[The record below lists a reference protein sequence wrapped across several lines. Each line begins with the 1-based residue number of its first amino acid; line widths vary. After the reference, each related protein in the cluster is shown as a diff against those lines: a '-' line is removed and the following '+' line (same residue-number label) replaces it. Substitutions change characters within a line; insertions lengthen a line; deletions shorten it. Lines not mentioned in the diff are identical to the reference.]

1 MSTNQSSS
9 KASTRGLKIALFMVI
24 TLFGAVALVLGLC
37 LNKKTELAV
46 LPENN
51 IKTEKL
57 DTSSLLSNNGWN
69 DTIALRLYQ
78 SLSNSGDN
86 IALGN
91 AGGVIA
97 SRVISL
103 GGYSWS
109 VVYKQNGI
117 VTLYANEPVAYLSF
131 DNASVSYRDS
141 AIREYLNN
149 EFYAEL
155 VQKIGFSGF
164 ENMIVPFGSNELYYQ
179 INGAQAIP
187 LETVSGEE
195 IENCDGIAN
204 DKIWLPSAYEVGGFG
219 ITEKSPKARV
229 NSFKTIKNDGF
240 SVNSGLWNLSN
251 DSRLKV
257 DDALLRSTS
266 GNGVNVLKNGVITSG
281 NVSGVYAIRPCFNM
295 VMPEVE
301 GGVLLNAADTTYQ
314 NSSLLASSYPS
325 FATELHKYTTE
336 TSGTTFTPKTGS
348 TTVNGVTYTYAQLL
362 LSKLAQAV
370 NLGHDMSGC
379 TFNLNADVDM
389 SVFTIWSPIGRSGFV
404 FSGVFNGNGYKI
416 SNLCSAGSG
425 FVGLFGY
432 VSGSAANVK
441 NVAVVDSSWYTTND
455 NVGSIVGILANSAT
469 VESCYS
475 ECGISGGSYVGGI
488 VGKSTSTST
497 IKNCYN
503 KNGISGI
510 DYVGGII
517 GNNAGSTITTCY
529 NVGAV
534 TGNGSNIGGIVGK
547 NQSGTFSGK
556 SVFNSANAPAG
567 VSVSNV
573 AGASYTDMQGKK
585 TSSGITK
592 PTAMNTTDWVF
603 GGSPWTIS
611 TTENDRLPMLKVFI
625 KKVTINVRANDGVNK
640 VSVNGGTYGSTA
652 TLTVA
657 ASSSTKVTVSA
668 QASFTGTNHYKLTSW
683 NLFKSSVGDNI
694 VSTGVTYAAA
704 GSATTSGNYK
714 IFSIQVT
721 ADDSYN
727 LEAVFEKLYYF
738 KTTPV
743 FNGFSDSATYAASE
757 FSCTMSTTAFETNWY
772 PAGTIATLKIG
783 SPSGRYWK
791 FSGLTGSGDASTWTA
806 VSAGSAGSFVTSS
819 TSGTYEVTVGHSSV
833 YVAKDTYTIRPVF
846 DRYYKVTITNN
857 VPTASDAPS
866 MVTQMVISNPS
877 KTVKSSDSTKVAEM
891 KYDGTIAA
899 SVVTAE
905 SSYSNYFDFTSWQLL
920 NGSTE
925 ITKATTATASAIKVA
940 STQANAVIDLTL
952 KANFSLA
959 TKTIN
964 IKELVGSTETAAAG
978 IVVLSTS
985 STLTT
990 VSKDTYPLSVLYGT
1004 TVYVYILPS
1013 FATGYMYSSFSG
1025 NTVTPTAVGSVG
1037 LLRTSITATSSAT
1050 YNVVYSL
1057 ANKFNITFT
1066 ATLDGAASSGV
1077 FTFNPTSY
1085 SEITI
1090 SASLSAAK
1098 VTNAADKYV
1107 LSSVAASYNG
1117 KSGSIKTATRPSSGY
1132 VAQTSNNVF
1141 EGLGSTQTVATLL
1154 SKIGATAVYNNYNIT
1169 VTVNFISIVRT
1180 ITVKEVWTGKSSTGT
1195 ATTITHAKAY
1205 TIQDNTAKKSVTGQ
1219 GTLNNEHTLTANP
1232 GAGYK
1237 VTSITAAPTSITL
1250 TKSMGTTW
1258 GSISTATFTLSDNIS
1273 ITINYEVRTY
1283 KITAAD
1289 SDLTSGEA
1297 VTVNSNYTFKIGG
1310 AVATAT
1316 GKSIYV
1322 NYGSTA
1328 SISGYAILQADSTNT
1343 AQKHELRSITVKSGT
1358 TIIST
1363 ITDIAQEWSK
1373 VCNDNYDD
1381 ITVTFNY
1388 ITLQKVK
1395 ITLND
1400 AASSATTANKV
1411 LVILKSNVATNPNIV
1426 ILATKGQADIYADC
1440 VLGGGYTV
1448 SAIVPVYVN
1457 GTISG
1462 TTNNVITIATTSE
1475 ISVTLKQDLSNGSV
1489 FASDIFG

>member
-1 MSTNQSSS
+1 MVQ
-9 KASTRGLKIALFMVI
+9 LK
-24 TLFGAVALVLGLC
+24 
-37 LNKKTELAV
+37 
-46 LPENN
+46 LP
-51 IKTEKL
+51 
-57 DTSSLLSNNGWN
+57 
-69 DTIALRLYQ
+69 
-78 SLSNSGDN
+78 
-86 IALGN
+86 
-91 AGGVIA
+91 
-97 SRVISL
+97 
-103 GGYSWS
+103 
-109 VVYKQNGI
+109 
-117 VTLYANEPVAYLSF
+117 
-131 DNASVSYRDS
+131 
-141 AIREYLNN
+141 
-149 EFYAEL
+149 
-155 VQKIGFSGF
+155 
-164 ENMIVPFGSNELYYQ
+164 
-179 INGAQAIP
+179 
-187 LETVSGEE
+187 
-195 IENCDGIAN
+195 
-204 DKIWLPSAYEVGGFG
+204 
-219 ITEKSPKARV
+219 
-229 NSFKTIKNDGF
+229 
-240 SVNSGLWNLSN
+240 
-251 DSRLKV
+251 
-257 DDALLRSTS
+257 
-266 GNGVNVLKNGVITSG
+266 
-281 NVSGVYAIRPCFNM
+281 
-295 VMPEVE
+295 
-301 GGVLLNAADTTYQ
+301 
-314 NSSLLASSYPS
+314 
-325 FATELHKYTTE
+325 
-336 TSGTTFTPKTGS
+336 
-348 TTVNGVTYTYAQLL
+348 
-362 LSKLAQAV
+362 
-370 NLGHDMSGC
+370 
-379 TFNLNADVDM
+379 
-389 SVFTIWSPIGRSGFV
+389 
-404 FSGVFNGNGYKI
+404 
-416 SNLCSAGSG
+416 
-425 FVGLFGY
+425 
-432 VSGSAANVK
+432 
-441 NVAVVDSSWYTTND
+441 
-455 NVGSIVGILANSAT
+455 
-469 VESCYS
+469 
-475 ECGISGGSYVGGI
+475 
-488 VGKSTSTST
+488 
-497 IKNCYN
+497 
-503 KNGISGI
+503 
-510 DYVGGII
+510 
-517 GNNAGSTITTCY
+517 
-529 NVGAV
+529 
-534 TGNGSNIGGIVGK
+534 
-547 NQSGTFSGK
+547 
-556 SVFNSANAPAG
+556 
-567 VSVSNV
+567 
-573 AGASYTDMQGKK
+573 
-585 TSSGITK
+585 
-592 PTAMNTTDWVF
+592 
-603 GGSPWTIS
+603 
-611 TTENDRLPMLKVFI
+611 
-625 KKVTINVRANDGVNK
+625 
-640 VSVNGGTYGSTA
+640 
-652 TLTVA
+652 
-657 ASSSTKVTVSA
+657 
-668 QASFTGTNHYKLTSW
+668 
-683 NLFKSSVGDNI
+683 
-694 VSTGVTYAAA
+694 
-704 GSATTSGNYK
+704 
-714 IFSIQVT
+714 
-721 ADDSYN
+721 
-727 LEAVFEKLYYF
+727 
-738 KTTPV
+738 
-743 FNGFSDSATYAASE
+743 
-757 FSCTMSTTAFETNWY
+757 
-772 PAGTIATLKIG
+772 
-783 SPSGRYWK
+783 
-791 FSGLTGSGDASTWTA
+791 
-806 VSAGSAGSFVTSS
+806 
-819 TSGTYEVTVGHSSV
+819 
-833 YVAKDTYTIRPVF
+833 
-846 DRYYKVTITNN
+846 
-857 VPTASDAPS
+857 
-866 MVTQMVISNPS
+866 
-877 KTVKSSDSTKVAEM
+877 
-891 KYDGTIAA
+891 
-899 SVVTAE
+899 
-905 SSYSNYFDFTSWQLL
+905 
-920 NGSTE
+920 
-925 ITKATTATASAIKVA
+925 TATASAIKVA
-940 STQANAVIDLTL
+940 STQTNAVIDLTL
-952 KANFSLA
+952 KANFGLA

-985 STLTT
+985 SALTA
-990 VSKDTYPLSVLYGT
+990 VSKDSYPLSVPYGT

-1037 LLRTSITATSSAT
+1037 LLRTSITATSSTT
-1050 YNVVYSL
+1050 YNVVYAL
-1057 ANKFNITFT
+1057 ANKFNITFA

-1085 SEITI
+1085 SGITI

-1154 SKIGATAVYNNYNIT
+1154 SKIGATAVYNNYDIT

-1180 ITVKEVWTGKSSTGT
+1180 ISVTEVWTGKSSTGT